1 MKTLT
6 PLACLVILAAAART
20 PAFDAPASLADV
32 AKKEAER
39 REKAKKAGAPP
50 RTLTEEDLASAK
62 GTLASTPAGKGNS
75 AAAPAGTKDRPA
87 VRVTEAPDAA
97 PSEAP
102 RGESYWRGRVGA
114 ARARVE
120 RAQQRHDAFQAMIRF
135 GQPGQVGEN
144 GRVTIYS
151 AQDMKAMA
159 DSAAA
164 DLAAAQAELEAV
176 LEDGRHAGALP
187 GWLR

>member
-1 MKTLT
+1 MKKPGFLV
-6 PLACLVILAAAART
+6 CLLVVAAATRAA
-20 PAFDAPASLADV
+20 AFDAPASLADA

-39 REKAKKAGAPP
+39 REKAKKAGAAT

-62 GTLASTPAGKGNS
+62 GTLANTPAGKGS
-75 AAAPAGTKDRPA
+75 PAPTTAGGKDHPGM
-87 VRVTEAPDAA
+87 RVTEVPD
-97 PSEAP
+97 EAP
-102 RGESYWRGRVGA
+102 TEGARGEDYWRGRVGA

-120 RAQQRHDAFQAMIRF
+120 GAQRRLDALQAMIRF
-135 GQPGQVGEN
+135 GQPGQRGEN
-144 GRVTIYS
+144 GRITIYS

-164 DLAAAQAELEAV
+164 ELAAAQAELETV